1 MNTGVVRAADK
12 AALWTLWLF
21 LFMVVYFSLPAAL
34 FENLFLGKERLFI
47 VVNVIA
53 FGLPLLAALSCVLL
67 LVSARVRRL
76 PLGKVRVKWVVTALI
91 LVRYILVGGFLSQY
105 L

>member
-53 FGLPLLAALSCVLL
+53 FALPLLAALSCVLL
-67 LVSARVRRL
+67 LVSARVRRQ
-76 PLGKVRVKWVVTALI
+76 PLGKVRIKWAVTGLI
-91 LVRYILVGGFLSQY
+91 LLLYILVITFLSKY
-105 L
+105 I

>member
-21 LFMVVYFSLPAAL
+21 LFMVVYFSLPATL

-47 VVNVIA
+47 AVNVIA
-53 FGLPLLAALSCVLL
+53 FALPLLAAISCVAM
-67 LVSARVRRL
+67 LVTARVRRH
-76 PLGKVRVKWVVTALI
+76 PLGKVRIKWVLAGLI
-91 LVRYILVGGFLSQY
+91 LLLYILVITFLSKY
-105 L
+105 I